1 MGELSK
7 LKGLGPKSEQSLNEI
22 GIYTQAQLRDVGAVR
37 AFILLKNAGRFK
49 PSLNFLYAMVGA
61 LQGEHWANI
70 AQSERTRLLTE
81 LHGHQEL
88 QAIVEAEE
96 LRNGKS

>member
-37 AFILLKNAGRFK
+37 AFN

>member
-7 LKGLGPKSEQSLNEI
+7 LKGLGPKSEQCLNEI
-22 GIYTQAQLRDVGAVR
+22 GIYTQAQLRDVGALG
-37 AFILLKNAGRFK
+37 AFIQLKNAGRFK

-70 AQSERTRLLTE
+70 AQSEKTRLLAE

-96 LRNGKS
+96 YR